1 MRNVNKC
8 AGKVASRRFQ
18 SDGTEAC
25 GADERL
31 SSSESNSS
39 HLSAPRETL
48 CVWKARVSSRPNLST
63 EPTLFPSCA
72 QVLKFLSSLAPYLGG
87 IEKLLMEESIPLR
100 GSTFETFIID
110 TALLLANLGISVALP
125 RELKKVLRFQRFS
138 ENGQE

>member
-1 MRNVNKC
+1 MVPRLAGPMRDTLQAKATPHSPN
-8 AGKVASRRFQ
+8 
-18 SDGTEAC
+18 
-25 GADERL
+25 L
-31 SSSESNSS
+31 
-39 HLSAPRETL
+39 LAPKETL
-48 CVWKARVSSRPNLST
+48 CFWKARVFSRPDLST
-63 EPTLFPSCA
+63 EPTLFPSGA

-125 RELKKVLRFQRFS
+125 RELKKVRRFQRFS